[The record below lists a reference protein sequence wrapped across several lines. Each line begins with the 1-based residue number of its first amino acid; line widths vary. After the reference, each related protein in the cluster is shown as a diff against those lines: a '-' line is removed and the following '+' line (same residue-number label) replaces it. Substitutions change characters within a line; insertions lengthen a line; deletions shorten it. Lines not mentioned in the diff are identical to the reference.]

1 MNNFERIKEM
11 NIEELTALLD
21 KLDEGYDNAPW
32 MEWFGENYCDKC
44 EPIMGRFEWDESGRE
59 HEFGWCELNDGCKF
73 FPELDDI
80 PSPEQTIRFWLE
92 SEVEAKDYM
101 NLDCRKC
108 NKCTGQ
114 SCMCYGDDAVL
125 AIEACAKDNFVNYVV
140 EV

>member
-11 NIEELTALLD
+11 NIDELTALFNQ
-21 KLDEGYDNAPW
+21 LDEGYDNAPW
-32 MEWFGENYCDKC
+32 MEWFGETYCDKC
-44 EPIMGRFEWDESGRE
+44 DLIMARYEGDESGRE
-59 HEFGWCELNDGCKF
+59 YEFGWCELNDGCKF
-73 FPELDDI
+73 FPELNDV
-80 PSPEQTIRFWLE
+80 PSPEQAIRFWLA

-125 AIEACAKDNFVNYVV
+125 AIEACARDNFVNYVV
-140 EV
+140 KV